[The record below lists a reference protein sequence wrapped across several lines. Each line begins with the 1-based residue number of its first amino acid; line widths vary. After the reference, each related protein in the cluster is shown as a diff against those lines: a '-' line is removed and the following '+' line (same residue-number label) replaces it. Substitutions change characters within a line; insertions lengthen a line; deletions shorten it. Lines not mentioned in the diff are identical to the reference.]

1 MSRWA
6 ITASRIDLLV
16 WFDNQRATAENLT
29 YVSFGDMSSRSWADA
44 LQYGFISAG
53 GGSCYS
59 QTLKLLSPGDRVW
72 VKTSN

>member
-16 WFDNQRATAENLT
+16 WVDNQRATAENLI

-44 LQYGFISAG
+44 LPYGFISAG
-53 GGSCYS
+53 GGSWYS
-59 QTLKLLSPGDRVW
+59 QTLKLLSPGDRDMGED
-72 VKTSN
+72 SN